1 MANVFHG
8 VKTSQVATSIST
20 PVVAGSGI
28 TFVVGTA
35 PVHMVNGKV
44 NYPIMANNYSEAVTN
59 LGYSDDFKKYSI
71 CEVIYSHFRLY
82 QTSPVFFVNVLNPAV
97 HKKSVEVADYVVV
110 DGQVHLPLETIKNS
124 VVCSE
129 YEFEVDYDLFY
140 DNDKLILEILD
151 GGAID
156 IDIPILSIS
165 FDEVDPSKVTKSDI
179 IGGFNISTKQTTGFE
194 LIETVFPK
202 YGIAP
207 DLVIAPG
214 WSQDSEI
221 AAIMETKAS
230 KINGVFGAKALID
243 GDTTEVRHYGDVYEW
258 KSQQNIFSKEQIL
271 CWPMVKLGEKIFHMS
286 TQAAGVMAVVDGNND
301 NCPCESPSN
310 KSFKI
315 DSAVLSDGTE
325 VLLDLTQASYLN
337 NIGVVTAL
345 NWQGEFKLWGNET
358 ACFPN
363 NTDVKDYF
371 ICVSRMFTWVS
382 NSLVLTYW
390 SKVDGKFTRRLIDN
404 IVDSVNIWLN
414 GLTSEEKLL
423 GGRIEFKAEEN
434 PLTDLMA
441 GKAKF
446 HIYLTPP
453 SPAKEIGFVLEYDV
467 NYVVSALTSA
477 A

>member
-35 PVHMVNGKV
+35 PVHLVDGKV
-44 NYPIMANNYSEAVTN
+44 NYPIMAYNNSEAVTN
-59 LGYSDDFKKYSI
+59 LGYSDDYEKYSI

-82 QTSPVFFVNVLNPAV
+82 QTSPVFFVNVLDPTI
-97 HKKSVEVADYVVV
+97 HKKVVNAKDYVVV
-110 DGQVHLPLETIKNS
+110 DGQVRLPLEAIKGT
-124 VVCSE
+124 VVCEE
-129 YEFEVDYDLFY
+129 YAFEVDYDLFY
-140 DNDKLILEILD
+140 DDENLILEILD
-151 GGAID
+151 GGE
-156 IDIPILSIS
+156 IS
-165 FDEVDPSKVTKSDI
+165 NSVTSLNIGFEEVDPSMVTKSDI
-179 IGGFNISTKQTTGFE
+179 IGGFNLTTKKTTGFE
-194 LIETVFPK
+194 LVDSLFPK
-202 YGIAP
+202 YGMAP
-207 DLVIAPG
+207 DLIICPG
-214 WSQDSEI
+214 WSSDSEV

-230 KINGVFGAKALID
+230 SINGVFGAKAIID
-243 GDTTEVRHYGDVYEW
+243 VDTKVVKHYSEVNEW
-258 KSQQNIFSKEQIL
+258 KTNKNIFSKEQIL
-271 CWPMVKLGEKIFHMS
+271 CWPMVKLGDKKFHLS
-286 TQAAGVMAVVDGNND
+286 TQVAGNMAVVDNNNG
-301 NCPCESPSN
+301 NCPCESSSN
-310 KSFKI
+310 KSLKI
-315 DSAVLSDGTE
+315 DSMVLADGAE
-325 VLLDLTQASYLN
+325 VLLDLTQANYLN

-345 NWQGEFKLWGNET
+345 NFMGGFVQWGNET
-358 ACFPN
+358 ACFPS
-363 NTDVKDYF
+363 NTDVKDFF

-390 SKVDGKFTRRLIDN
+390 SKVDSKFTRRLIDN

>member
-1 MANVFHG
+1 MSNVFHG

-35 PVHMVNGKV
+35 PVHIVGGKV
-44 NYPIMANNYSEAVTN
+44 NYPIMANNYAEAVTN

-82 QTSPVFFVNVLNPAV
+82 QTSPVFFVNVLDPTV

-124 VVCSE
+124 VVCGE

-140 DNDKLILEILD
+140 DDDKLILEILD

-156 IDIPILSIS
+156 IAIPSLSIS
-165 FDEVDPSKVTKSDI
+165 FDEVDPTLVTKSDI
-179 IGGFNISTKQTTGFE
+179 IGGFNISTKENTGFE
-194 LIETVFPK
+194 LIDSVFPK

-207 DLVIAPG
+207 DLIICPG
-214 WSQDSEI
+214 WSYDSEV
-221 AAIMETKAS
+221 AAIMETKATGIS
-230 KINGVFGAKALID
+230 GVFGAKALID
-243 GDTTEVRHYGDVYEW
+243 ADTTEVRHYSEMYEW
-258 KSQQNIFSKEQIL
+258 KSKQNIFSKEQVL
-271 CWPMVKLGEKIFHMS
+271 CWPMGKLGDRVFHMS
-286 TQAAGVMAVVDGNND
+286 TQIAGLMAVVDSDND
-301 NCPCESPSN
+301 NCPCESSSN
-310 KSFKI
+310 KSMKI
-315 DSAVLSDGTE
+315 DSTVLADGTE
-325 VLLDLTQASYLN
+325 VLLDLTQANYLN

-345 NWQGEFKLWGNET
+345 NFMGGFVQWGNET
-358 ACFPN
+358 ACFPT

-371 ICVSRMFTWVS
+371 ICVSRVFTWVS

-390 SKVDGKFTRRLIDN
+390 SKVDKKFNRRLIDN

-414 GLTSEEKLL
+414 GLTSEEKIL
-423 GGRIEFKAEEN
+423 GGRIEFIADEN
-434 PLTDLMA
+434 SLTDLMA

-446 HIYLTPP
+446 HVYLTPC

-467 NYVVSALTSA
+467 NYVTSSLTMA